1 MSTYMK
7 QLLRASM
14 CFAAAALAIN
24 AVRMAEI
31 RSSGEP
37 AFTVVLKETV
47 INKRGQARSAST
59 QTRAV
64 RSDGSTLLKLGASE
78 TGSRLIWFPSG
89 IEVMTNDRLRL
100 KSTIRQPSSAPR
112 RDPRAGCTRTD
123 DASNETSWGEE
134 TVDLYRAVKVTHG
147 VSDRASATWY
157 ALDYGCAM
165 VKSRMDFGTGEAS
178 EWRLVTLIPGEPLD
192 SLFAIPPDYQEGPP
206 SALAGPLDVGKCG
219 SQCQEDLKRR
229 DAEYSKHRP

>member
-1 MSTYMK
+1 MSVRMCNRDPVKTFMSSRCK
-7 QLLRASM
+7 HLLHIGIS
-14 CFAAAALAIN
+14 CAAAALAVNGIRVGVGR
-24 AVRMAEI
+24 ATAQVRSE
-31 RSSGEP
+31 S

-47 INKRGQARSAST
+47 TGRDGKARSAST

-134 TVDLYRAVKVTHG
+134 TVDGHRAVKVTHG

-157 ALDYGCAM
+157 ALDHGCAM
-165 VKSRMDFGTGEAS
+165 IKSRMDFGTGEAS
-178 EWRLVTLIPGEPLD
+178 EWRLVT
-192 SLFAIPPDYQEGPP
+192 
-206 SALAGPLDVGKCG
+206 
-219 SQCQEDLKRR
+219 
-229 DAEYSKHRP
+229 